1 MEESFIYIYIYISI
15 SIYLS
20 IYPSYIYIYIYT
32 HISCICIYIIYIYIY
47 KYIYMYRYYWRMITS
62 NTQEYLKEGR
72 LILSHYFVIILL
84 FFSVI
89 VFFFIISFQTLIHK
103 EITRLQSMFY
113 IVNFGFLVW
122 MYYIESEI
130 CIAWLL
136 SAVFTAISNK
146 SYLPQLKNL
155 RFPVTLW
162 EEY

>member
-1 MEESFIYIYIYISI
+1 MEEGFIYIYIYISI

-20 IYPSYIYIYIYT
+20 IYLSVIYIYIYTHT
-32 HISCICIYIIYIYIY
+32 HISCICIYIIYIYINI
-47 KYIYMYRYYWRMITS
+47 YIYMYRYYWRMITS

-103 EITRLQSMFY
+103 EITSLQSMFY

-122 MYYIESEI
+122 MYYIVSEI

-136 SAVFTAISNK
+136 SAVFTAIS
-146 SYLPQLKNL
+146 KNL